1 MLNKTLEQDF
11 ELVKLRL
18 TVRNMTDQEIIEQLI
33 DTIESLMMTDN
44 EFSRIDELT
53 LSQQFEVHR
62 MKQTQLSRH
71 EASLL
76 LINARNQ
83 LMIKRNVLSR
93 FKREM
98 GWT

>member
-1 MLNKTLEQDF
+1 MLKKTLEQDF

-18 TVRNMTDQEIIEQLI
+18 TVRDMTDQEIIEQLI
-33 DTIESLMMTDN
+33 DTIKSLMMTDN
-44 EFSRIDELT
+44 QFSRIDELT
-53 LSQQFEVHR
+53 LSQQFELHR
-62 MKQTQLSRH
+62 MQQAQLSRP